1 MKMSQP
7 GLAVAVVPAKAWD
20 MRVKHRCSGLPRTF
34 GLLKLALLSGRLKGK
49 MKDKCRL
56 TALPLLKPVQECL
69 PVSCKWILKARMQ
82 KDIT

>member
-34 GLLKLALLSGRLKGK
+34 GLLKLARVEDS
-49 MKDKCRL
+49 
-56 TALPLLKPVQECL
+56 
-69 PVSCKWILKARMQ
+69 KA
-82 KDIT
+82 K